1 MVVVPLGR
9 WGKRV
14 GLRTTV
20 LSTVVATSRSPELK
34 KRERE
39 ESAAVRV

>member
-1 MVVVPLGR
+1 MGR

-20 LSTVVATSRSPELK
+20 LSTVVATSRRSPELKK